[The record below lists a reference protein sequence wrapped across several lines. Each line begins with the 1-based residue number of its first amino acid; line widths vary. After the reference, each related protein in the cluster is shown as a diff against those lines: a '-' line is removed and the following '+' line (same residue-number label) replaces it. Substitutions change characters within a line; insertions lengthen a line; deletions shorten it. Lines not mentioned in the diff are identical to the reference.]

1 MNDGPLMGQS
11 SGSTPTSQFSGGTVA
26 AKFVI
31 IGTRLLRP
39 VAIRIVAVWSVA
51 QKSVLVWV
59 VAVSTGTGP
68 RGGGCSSV
76 VWLGRDIATAGI
88 SEQVALAGVSIEATV
103 AATRVGGAR
112 GVVVSV
118 RAVAALVP
126 VLVVSEAAAGA
137 RAGGTP
143 VGWRWCVGSVGCH
156 GVYARVLAGKTDGL
170 TLSDVVSDLLIG
182 RHRIGKGRRGAVGVG
197 VGIVLLLPVEKTHFE
212 LVARRSKL

>member
-1 MNDGPLMGQS
+1 MNDGPLVGQS

-26 AKFVI
+26 AIFVV

-39 VAIRIVAVWSVA
+39 VAVRIVAVWSVA

-76 VWLGRDIATAGI
+76 VLLGRDIATASI
-88 SEQVALAGVSIEATV
+88 SEQVALACVSIEATV
-103 AATRVGGAR
+103 ATRVGGAR

-137 RAGGTP
+137 RGGGAP
-143 VGWRWCVGSVGCH
+143 VGWRRCAGSVGSH
-156 GVYARVLAGKTDGL
+156 GVHARVLAGKTDGL
-170 TLSDVVSDLLIG
+170 ALSDVVSDLLIG
-182 RHRIGKGRRGAVGVG
+182 RHRVGKGRRSAVGVG

-212 LVARRSKL
+212 LVARRSRL